1 MAKTDFTSV
10 DAYIASKPE
19 AVRPI
24 LERVRA
30 AIRKALP
37 RAEEIISYQIPAY
50 RLPGG
55 IVIFFAGWKEHYSV
69 YPASDALVAA
79 LARELA
85 PYDFSKGTIRFPL
98 SARVPVGLIGRIAKL
113 RAQEVARRAEE
124 KAAAKSK
131 TR

>member
-85 PYDFSKGTIRFPL
+85 PHDISKGTIRFPL

-124 KAAAKSK
+124 KAAAKAK
-131 TR
+131 KR